1 MESKNHLMK
10 LDQIIAQKIVK
21 QLSEIIK
28 YQYNINI
35 MDENG
40 IIIASVDAARI
51 GSFHE
56 IAYQI
61 LTSNQKQIDV
71 YDSEQLVYAKEGVN
85 MVLEY
90 RDSVIGVVGVTGNP
104 DEVRP
109 IAALLK
115 VSVENLYELE
125 LKQSV
130 TLNRTT
136 KKDQLFHHLLY
147 YNSVASEEILR
158 LAADLG
164 YKTDCYRIPVLFDV
178 PKTQDQETVSAIC
191 KASRYHT
198 KQDMM
203 LHSIEGNPLVFLYID
218 DARETEIN
226 YRTIVEQYLGSVQQ
240 EIDARGIQCKIIVGS
255 IQDKLKMYHVAYQ
268 HCIWM
273 LQNSKIGDSPEIAYF
288 YDHVQDYLQSKLP
301 FSELSGIYKAYTKMM
316 PAKFWNNYKPLI
328 RSMNDNMNNMV
339 KTSAQMHMHKN
350 TLVYR
355 YNQIRNALQI
365 DPLNNLPDAEFAKNL
380 CYYLEKGEG

>member
-1 MESKNHLMK
+1 MESNNHLMK

-21 QLSEIIK
+21 QLSGVIK
-28 YQYNINI
+28 YNINI

-40 IIIASVDAARI
+40 IIIASVDTARI
-51 GSFHE
+51 GLFHE

-90 RDSVIGVVGVTGNP
+90 RDSVIGVVGVTGHP

-115 VSVENLYELE
+115 VAVENLYELE
-125 LKQSV
+125 LNQSA

-147 YNSVASEEILR
+147 YNGVASEEILR

-164 YKTDCYRIPVLFDV
+164 YKTDCYRVPVLFDV
-178 PKTQDQETVSAIC
+178 LKPHDQETVSAIC
-191 KASRYHT
+191 KANRYHT
-198 KQDMM
+198 KQDM
-203 LHSIEGNPLVFLYID
+203 LIHSIEGNPLVFLYID
-218 DARETEIN
+218 DAGETETN
-226 YRTIVEQYLGSVQQ
+226 YREVVERYLCPVQQ
-240 EIDARGIQCKIIVGS
+240 EINAKGIRCTIVVGS
-255 IQDKLKMYHVAYQ
+255 VQDKLKMYHVAYQ
-268 HCIWM
+268 HCVWLM
-273 LQNSKIGDSPEIAYF
+273 QNSKSSHNQEVFYF
-288 YDHVQDYLQSKLP
+288 YDHVQAYLQSKLP
-301 FSELSGIYKAYTKMM
+301 FSELSGIYRAYTKMM
-316 PAKFWNNYKPLI
+316 PAKFWNNYRPLI

-365 DPLNNLPDAEFAKNL
+365 DPMNNLPDAEFAKNL
-380 CYYLEKGEG
+380 CYYLEKDEG